1 MSAFGLAKQLNIG
14 RHQAQEYMDKYFERY
29 PNVMSYMEDTRQQA
43 TEQGYVET
51 LFGRRLYLPDI
62 KAKNAMRRKGA
73 ERAAINAP
81 MQGTAADIIKK
92 AMLAVAD
99 WITTQNDP
107 RIVMTM
113 QVHDELIFEIHQDIV
128 EETTKTLIQLMNNAV
143 DLNVPLIA
151 EAGIGDNW
159 EQAH

>member
-1 MSAFGLAKQLNIG
+1 MLWRIWKTHVSKLANKG
-14 RHQAQEYMDKYFERY
+14 F
-29 PNVMSYMEDTRQQA
+29 
-43 TEQGYVET
+43 VET

-92 AMLAVAD
+92 AMLAVDD
-99 WITTQNDP
+99 WLQAKDDP
-107 RIVMTM
+107 RIQMTM
-113 QVHDELIFEIHQDIV
+113 QVHDELVFEIHEDIV
-128 EETTKTLIQLMNNAV
+128 EEATAKLVEIMNNAV
-143 DLNVPLIA
+143 QLKVPLIA